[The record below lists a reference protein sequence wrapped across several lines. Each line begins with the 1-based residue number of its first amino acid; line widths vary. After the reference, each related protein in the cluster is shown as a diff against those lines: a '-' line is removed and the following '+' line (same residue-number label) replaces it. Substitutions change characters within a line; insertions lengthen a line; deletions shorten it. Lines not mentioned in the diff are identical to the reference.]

1 MEVNIG
7 ATDRLVR
14 FALGIVL
21 LAGGAAIVA
30 DMLAF
35 GMAVGAGALVV
46 GAILVGTA
54 AVRMCPVYR
63 LVGIQTCP
71 AQSQ

>member
-7 ATDRLVR
+7 VTDRLVR

-21 LAGGAAIVA
+21 LGLGGAA
-30 DMLAF
+30 LAGMF
-35 GMAVGAGALVV
+35 GLGTAVGGGALVV

-54 AVRMCPVYR
+54 AIRMCPLYR
-63 LVGIQTCP
+63 LIGVDTCP
-71 AQSQ
+71 AQSR